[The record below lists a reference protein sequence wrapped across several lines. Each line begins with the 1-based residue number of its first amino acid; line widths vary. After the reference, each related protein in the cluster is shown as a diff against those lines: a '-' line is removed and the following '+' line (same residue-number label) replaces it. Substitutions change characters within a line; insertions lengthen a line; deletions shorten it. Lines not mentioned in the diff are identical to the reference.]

1 MKYSPIVLFVYDRLK
16 HTIQTIQA
24 LKKNKLAAYSRLYI
38 FSDAAKNVKA
48 AKNVHQVRK
57 YIRGIKGFHNVTIF
71 EREKNLG
78 LANSII
84 DGVSK
89 IINKHGKVI
98 VLEDDLITSPY
109 FLKFMNEA
117 LNVYQ
122 DNEKIY
128 SITGFNFSTEF
139 MNFPDDFID
148 DVYLNIRPMSWSW
161 ASWKSKWNGIDW
173 NIKDYERF
181 KKSKKLRFDFNRGG
195 TDLTNMLNAQ
205 VNGEIDSWYIRW
217 TYNAFLKNK
226 YTIYP
231 KKSFVNNIGHDNTG
245 VHCGIENGNILSH
258 TELNFSSQIS
268 FNRNPMLNSEIVSNF
283 NKAFNL
289 PLKTKLILSIKA
301 MLNHVKSL

>member
-1 MKYSPIVLFVYDRLK
+1 MKENVNTSKYAPLILFTYNRIDV
-16 HTIQTIQA
+16 
-24 LKKNKLAAYSRLYI
+24 LKKTVKSLSENYNIENTELFI
-38 FSDAAKNVKA
+38 FSDGPKDNRNDTLKVNEVRDYIKSIKKFTKNVTFYE
-48 AKNVHQVRK
+48 H
-57 YIRGIKGFHNVTIF
+57 
-71 EREKNLG
+71 EKNLG

-161 ASWKSKWNGIDW
+161 HHGS
-173 NIKDYERF
+173 
-181 KKSKKLRFDFNRGG
+181 L
-195 TDLTNMLNAQ
+195 
-205 VNGEIDSWYIRW
+205 
-217 TYNAFLKNK
+217 
-226 YTIYP
+226 
-231 KKSFVNNIGHDNTG
+231 IGM
-245 VHCGIENGNILSH
+245 E
-258 TELNFSSQIS
+258 
-268 FNRNPMLNSEIVSNF
+268 
-283 NKAFNL
+283 
-289 PLKTKLILSIKA
+289 
-301 MLNHVKSL
+301 